1 MAPRLKTEYDER
13 VKSALMKKLGYK
25 NPMQL
30 PKLVKIVLNRGI
42 GSTKDNPKVIDGAM
56 DDLTAIS
63 GQKPVLTKARRS
75 IAQFKLREGQTIGC
89 KVTLRR
95 ERMYEF
101 YDRLVN
107 FSLPQL
113 RDFQGVSDKGF
124 DGRGNFSIGLR
135 EQLIFPEINYDQ
147 VSSVAGM
154 TITICTNARNNE
166 EAKALLAE
174 LGMPFERRKE
184 EAKVG

>member
-1 MAPRLKTEYDER
+1 VAPRLKTEYDER
-13 VKSALMKKLGYK
+13 AKSALMKTLGHK
-25 NPMQL
+25 NPMQV
-30 PKLVKIVLNRGI
+30 PKLVKIVINRGI
-42 GSTKDNPKVIDGAM
+42 GSTKDNPKVIDSAM

-75 IAQFKLREGQTIGC
+75 IAQFKLREDQTIGC

-101 YDRLVN
+101 FDRLVN
-107 FSLPQL
+107 FALPQL
-113 RDFQGVSDKGF
+113 RDFQGISDKGF

-135 EQLIFPEINYDQ
+135 DQTIFPEITYDQ
-147 VSSVAGM
+147 VASIAGM